1 MNKDIQWILVIG
13 AIFAGAMYFTY
24 LIIQIGMLD
33 YVAYAQALA
42 SAFTLDVLLLAFFIF
57 TIVDYLKHK
66 PPQTIAA
73 KPAKKIFV
81 VGPQQKV
88 IQ

>member
-24 LIIQIGMLD
+24 LIFEVGMID

-57 TIVDYLKHK
+57 SIVDYLKHK
-66 PPQTIAA
+66 PPQTINA
-73 KPAKKIFV
+73 KPAKKVIIM
-81 VGPQQKV
+81 GPQQKV